1 MSWEILKD
9 KQIINYLKS
18 RDPYLIK
25 VFKEVKDD
33 AFDRVF
39 EKSIFVILIGALIGQ
54 RIKYVTAKKYR
65 KEMYELLGDNFTPE
79 QLLEKLDILTISENK
94 KTLIKQVSNYVIENN
109 LTFDGKDSN
118 KEKEEN
124 EEKDNSDEKED
135 KDNSDGKEDKGNSD
149 EKDNSNG
156 KEEPKKDNKEIVAEI
171 NSLINCKGIG
181 PWTIKTVLL
190 TSMMDPDIFPETDKF
205 LEQKIS
211 KLYNIKATKRTVLN
225 ISSRWTPYKSVVTWY
240 LWRWFD

>member
-9 KQIINYLKS
+9 KQIINYLKA

-65 KEMYELLGDNFTPE
+65 KEMYELLGDNFTPK

-109 LTFDGKDSN
+109 LTFEGKDSN

-124 EEKDNSDEKED
+124 DEKDNSDEK
-135 KDNSDGKEDKGNSD
+135 DNN
-149 EKDNSNG
+149 NG